1 MNSSSFHIVVIVGLI
16 FVAIG
21 LSAYTVNEREL
32 AIKLQVG
39 EVIESE
45 IAPGLHFKIP
55 IYHTVRKFPRRI
67 LKIDDAPQRVF
78 TLERTAMTVDYFVK
92 WRIVAGSLREF
103 YTSTGGSQVVA
114 MDRLREIVKNSIV
127 TEFGKRTI
135 QEAISVERTE
145 LMRDMLANAAETA
158 KGLGI
163 EVVDFRVKQVEFI
176 AEVRNSVYNQMREE
190 RALVAAETRAEG
202 REAAELI
209 RSTADKDRTVLLA
222 NAYRDGQIIRGDGD
236 ARAADIYAKAYTKD
250 AEFYAFYRSIDA
262 YKKSA
267 LVLIIEG
274 MLPFM
279 SPRKYRE
286 LVAEISRLG
295 DNQLRTI
302 GLIVMIVGLLT
313 LFLVRA

>member
-1 MNSSSFHIVVIVGLI
+1 MNNPRFPIVVIVGLI
-16 FVAIG
+16 FVGIG
-21 LSAYTVNEREL
+21 LSAFTVGEREL

-39 EVIESE
+39 RVVEANYE
-45 IAPGLHFKIP
+45 PGLHFKIP
-55 IYHTVRKFPRRI
+55 VFQTVRKFPSQI

-92 WRIVAGSLREF
+92 WRIVDEVPF
-103 YTSTGGSQVVA
+103 YTSTGGLQEVA

-135 QEAISVERTE
+135 QEAISVERVE

-176 AEVRNSVYNQMREE
+176 ADVRNSVYNQMREE

-209 RSTADKDRTVLLA
+209 KSTADKDRTILLA
-222 NAYRDGQIIRGDGD
+222 NAYRDGQIIRGEGD
-236 ARAADIYAKAYTKD
+236 ARAAEIYASAYTKN

-262 YKKSA
+262 YRRSMGKA
-267 LVLIIEG
+267 GDLLVLDPNNEFFRYLNSSSG
-274 MLPFM
+274 
-279 SPRKYRE
+279 K
-286 LVAEISRLG
+286 
-295 DNQLRTI
+295 Q
-302 GLIVMIVGLLT
+302 
-313 LFLVRA
+313 